1 MALTFALRKSDID
14 QIIVKLPK
22 GSSRAEKNMV
32 RKAYFL
38 AADAHKY
45 QKRLSGEPYI
55 IHPVGVATLLSEL
68 GMDYESVCAGL
79 LHDVLEDTETTKDYI
94 VQEFGENVAHLIE
107 GVTKISLLKNQSHE
121 IKQAANIRKIILAT
135 AKDVRVIIIK
145 LADKLHNMRTL
156 QHHNSSKAKV
166 ISQEVIDIYAPL
178 AGRLGIYSYKW
189 ELEDIALNYLDN
201 AAYTEIKHYVS
212 EKRSKRDDRITA
224 LISILESS
232 LKKSKIKARIM
243 GRSKHFYSIYKKST
257 ESQKSLQEIFDL
269 SGIRIIVENE
279 ADCFLV
285 LGYVH
290 SLWAPVHGRFKDYI
304 SVPKSN
310 SYQSLHTTVVA
321 PDGDF
326 LEVQIRSRIMHY
338 IAEFGVAA
346 HWNYKSKDPISHQF
360 KEKTKGLFEDL
371 NLEDED
377 AASFLD
383 EFKRNLS
390 VDEEVYV
397 FTPKGEI
404 ISMPAGSTVLD
415 FAFRIHS
422 EIGLQCSGA
431 KIGERLVSLRT
442 PIQSGEQIRVLT
454 NKSVQPS
461 QNWLTFLK
469 TPGARAKL
477 RAHLKKDH
485 PTVSVEQYPEK
496 EAVKRN
502 HKPDTGA
509 IEKKVRKP
517 VFLSGYSEVDYKFAK
532 CCDPFFPTPIIG
544 FITLGRKV
552 SIHAQDCH
560 FIKNDVI
567 KNGDHSRFIEGSWGE
582 PASPHLEKE
591 IIIEATDRSQLYL
604 DLVSAFAFSGANI
617 IEAKAKNIN
626 SKIVED
632 RFRIQADNEEH
643 LNDIIREIKNVNGVI
658 SANIST
664 EA

>member
-14 QIIVKLPK
+14 QIIIKLPK
-22 GSSRAEKNMV
+22 GSSRAEKNLV

-79 LHDVLEDTETTKDYI
+79 LHDVLEDTETTKSYI
-94 VQEFGENVAHLIE
+94 AQEFGETVSHLIE

-121 IKQAANIRKIILAT
+121 AKQAANIRKIILAT

-156 QHHNSSKAKV
+156 QHHNSAKATV

-189 ELEDIALNYLDN
+189 ELEDIALSYIDPGS
-201 AAYTEIKHYVS
+201 YKEIKNYVS
-212 EKRSKRDDRITA
+212 EKRSNRDDRITA
-224 LISILESS
+224 LISILESN
-232 LKKSKIKARIM
+232 LKRNKIKARIL
-243 GRSKHFYSIYKKST
+243 GRSKHFYSIFKKST

-269 SGIRIIVENE
+269 SGIRIILDND
-279 ADCFLV
+279 ADCFLA

-290 SLWAPVHGRFKDYI
+290 SLWAPVPGRFKDYI

-326 LEVQIRSRIMHY
+326 LEVQIRSRFMHY
-338 IAEFGVAA
+338 IAEYGVAA
-346 HWNYKSKDPISHQF
+346 HWNYKSKEPISHQF
-360 KEKTKGLFEDL
+360 KEKTKDLFEDFTID
-371 NLEDED
+371 NDD

-383 EFKRNLS
+383 EFKKNLS

-442 PIQSGEQIRVLT
+442 PIQSGEQIRVIT

-469 TPGARAKL
+469 TAGARAKL
-477 RAHLKKDH
+477 RNYLKKDQSTL
-485 PTVSVEQYPEK
+485 PSSNVMEREPKKRPAKTDVANIEQ
-496 EAVKRN
+496 
-502 HKPDTGA
+502 
-509 IEKKVRKP
+509 KVRKP
-517 VFLSGYSEVDYKFAK
+517 VYLAGYSEVDYKFAK
-532 CCDPFFPTPIIG
+532 CCDPYFPTPIIG
-544 FITLGRKV
+544 FITLGRTV
-552 SIHAQDCH
+552 SIHAQHCH
-560 FIKNDVI
+560 FVKNTI
-567 KNGDHSRFIEGSWGE
+567 NKNNDSSRFIEGSWGE
-582 PASPHLEKE
+582 PSSPLLEK
-591 IIIEATDRSQLYL
+591 IIVIEATDRSQLYL

-617 IEAKAKNIN
+617 LEATAK
-626 SKIVED
+626 KIRTESVED
-632 RFRIQADNEEH
+632 RFTIQADNEDH
-643 LNDIIREIKNVNGVI
+643 LKDIIREIKNVNGVI
-658 SANIST
+658 SVNISPK
-664 EA
+664 A